1 MSRAFVKEDAEAA
14 PVVPRR
20 APLPEG
26 VHNYVT
32 PRGLRLLREE
42 LAALHESL
50 VARERA
56 EGAGRSDSAALRERI
71 AELEGRIASAEPIDA
86 TAGLPGVVRFGAR
99 VTVRGE
105 DGGERSYQLV
115 GVDEAN
121 AADGRVAFLSP
132 LARAVLGKRV
142 GDVVAWR
149 TPRGEEELELVAIDF
164 EPEP

>member
-1 MSRAFVKEDAEAA
+1 VSRAFVKEDAEAA

-26 VHNYVT
+26 VRNYVT
-32 PRGLRLLREE
+32 PRGLRLLQEE

-50 VARERA
+50 VVLERA
-56 EGAGRSDSAALRERI
+56 EGAGRSESAALRARI

-86 TAGLPGVVRFGAR
+86 ATGLPGVVRFGAR

-105 DGGERSYQLV
+105 DGAERSYRLV

-121 AADGRVAFLSP
+121 AAEGRVAFVSP
-132 LARAVLGKRV
+132 LARAVLGKRA
-142 GDVVAWR
+142 GDVVTWR
-149 TPRGEEELELVAIDF
+149 TPRGEEELELVAVDF

>member
-1 MSRAFVKEDAEAA
+1 MKEDAEEAL
-14 PVVPRR
+14 VVPRR

-42 LAALHESL
+42 LVALHESL
-50 VARERA
+50 VLRERA
-56 EGAGRSDSAALRERI
+56 EGAGRPESTALRTRI
-71 AELEGRIASAEPIDA
+71 AELEGRIASAEPVDA
-86 TAGLPGVVRFGAR
+86 TVGLPGVVRFGAR

-105 DGGERSYQLV
+105 DGAERSYRLV

-121 AADGRVAFLSP
+121 ASEGRVAFLSP

-142 GDVVAWR
+142 GDVAAWR
-149 TPRGEEELELVAIDF
+149 SPRGEEELELVAVDF
-164 EPEP
+164 EPEL